1 MNDGRFKL
9 GHRPWNEGLS
19 LSPSHKA
26 KVRQKALEREA
37 TRNRKVVVGG
47 VVYPNVTQA
56 SKAVGLSPRTVK
68 RYAESNKPE
77 HHRFKLIDA

>member
-1 MNDGRFKL
+1 MKDGRFKL
-9 GHRPWNEGLS
+9 GHRPWNEGQS

-47 VVYPNVTQA
+47 C
-56 SKAVGLSPRTVK
+56 GLSQCH
-68 RYAESNKPE
+68 SG
-77 HHRFKLIDA
+77 F